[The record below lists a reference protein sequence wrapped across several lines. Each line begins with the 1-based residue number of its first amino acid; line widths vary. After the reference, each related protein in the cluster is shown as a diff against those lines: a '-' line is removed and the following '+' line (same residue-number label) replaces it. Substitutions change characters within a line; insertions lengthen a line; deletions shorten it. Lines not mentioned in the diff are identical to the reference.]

1 MTIKSSC
8 YLRFVRTV
16 LLVTVCSY
24 LWSCGGKYTKQVS
37 EVTGTVKFLDPNA
50 ATQKTDGF
58 ETLSINDRGVMEFT
72 LLRRLGVPEFEAP
85 VVQSSEV
92 VGKKTNLIGA
102 AIGTVLTGG
111 LYPLIESKSF
121 FENALGQQTDVKVL
135 DITTEKGR
143 AVATNRVEWISVP
156 LTEVEIEIQGLGKP
170 IRQKV
175 TAATPGKF
183 RIDLSN
189 QLFNWALTNQD
200 SFRVQVVCVSCESN
214 AKDQLVSSQKSI
226 NFQVPKIW
234 QMLALTQRK
243 ANATWAADRGI
254 LGLDTNSE
262 PRAGWRNSVTWQDVF
277 SEIQKRSE
285 AQLRKMAELPKN
297 IVNENTALLRS
308 RPSSAVELTR
318 DEFESKDQFD
328 ARLREAILSQKRKVA
343 EFNRQVEVLDKKFK
357 QFQSEIPK
365 KLNDQQQIQIINETI
380 SDLAGDPVV
389 NKVVYD
395 PDVRRFIIKVAG
407 ARQGDRSDLVFNM
420 VTSDEIDSQDARE
433 LKQKLFNARVF
444 VNFSLTEKSI
454 SPKSAQLVINNR
466 ILEMK
471 YVDRLELPVLQTVR
485 MEPENLIPFPT
496 ARRVEPSSVAAT
508 ELVLAEDLE
517 SVRLRERLS
526 KLRADISAKPNT
538 VEKDLM
544 REEIRSIEAK
554 IKKMDEGDFIDDL
567 NPLIQKIPAKPKN
580 GNVLAMVTGIAEYGE
595 LPAVVFADRSARSF
609 SELIQR
615 KYGIESTNLDL
626 LTNQEATG
634 VRWMER
640 LQAIA
645 KRATENDTLI
655 LYYAGHGAP
664 TPSGRTTSLVPQ
676 DSSGNISENSAFRLS
691 EIYKLLLNSRAKEI
705 IVVLDTC
712 FSGRTDNGAS
722 IFKDVAPVFSL
733 QPAGIEPPANQR
745 MTVLSGGGPTDFSL
759 AFRPKGHRLFTY
771 HLLKEWAGTLGN
783 LRRERFDVVAKAVTQ
798 DAYASKQSFEQHPQW
813 IGGGQLLSK

>member
-1 MTIKSSC
+1 
-8 YLRFVRTV
+8 
-16 LLVTVCSY
+16 
-24 LWSCGGKYTKQVS
+24 
-37 EVTGTVKFLDPNA
+37 
-50 ATQKTDGF
+50 
-58 ETLSINDRGVMEFT
+58 
-72 LLRRLGVPEFEAP
+72 
-85 VVQSSEV
+85 
-92 VGKKTNLIGA
+92 
-102 AIGTVLTGG
+102 
-111 LYPLIESKSF
+111 
-121 FENALGQQTDVKVL
+121 
-135 DITTEKGR
+135 
-143 AVATNRVEWISVP
+143 
-156 LTEVEIEIQGLGKP
+156 
-170 IRQKV
+170 
-175 TAATPGKF
+175 
-183 RIDLSN
+183 
-189 QLFNWALTNQD
+189 
-200 SFRVQVVCVSCESN
+200 
-214 AKDQLVSSQKSI
+214 
-226 NFQVPKIW
+226 
-234 QMLALTQRK
+234 
-243 ANATWAADRGI
+243 
-254 LGLDTNSE
+254 
-262 PRAGWRNSVTWQDVF
+262 
-277 SEIQKRSE
+277 
-285 AQLRKMAELPKN
+285 
-297 IVNENTALLRS
+297 LRS

-318 DEFESKDQFD
+318 DEFESKEQFD
-328 ARLREAILSQKRKVA
+328 TRLREAISVQKRKVA

-365 KLNDQQQIQIINETI
+365 KLTEQQQIQIINETM

-485 MEPENLIPFPT
+485 MEPENLIQFPT

-526 KLRADISAKPNT
+526 KLRADISAKQST

-554 IKKMDEGDFIDDL
+554 IKKMDEGDFNDDL
-567 NPLIQKIPAKPKN
+567 NPLIQKIPANPKN

-595 LPAVVFADRSARSF
+595 LPAVVFADRSAKSF
-609 SELIQR
+609 SELIKR
-615 KYGIESTNLDL
+615 KYGIEPANLDL
-626 LTNQEATG
+626 LINQEATG

-645 KRATENDTLI
+645 KRATEKDTLI

-676 DSSGNISENSAFRLS
+676 DSSGNISENSPFRLS
-691 EIYKLLLNSRAKEI
+691 EIYTVLLNSRAKEI

-712 FSGRTDNGAS
+712 FSGRTDNGAL
-722 IFKDVAPVFSL
+722 IFKDVAPVLSL
-733 QPAGIEPPANQR
+733 PPAGIAPPADQR
-745 MTVLSGGGPTDFSL
+745 LTVLSGGGPNDFSL

-771 HLLKEWAGTLGN
+771 HLLKEWARTFGN
-783 LRRERFDVVAKAVTQ
+783 LGRERFEVVAKAVTQ
-798 DAYASKQSFEQHPQW
+798 DAYAFKQSFEQHPQW
-813 IGGGQLLSK
+813 IGGDQLVIK